1 MQVAYAIAPNQQQYQ
16 LAIAATPANSY
27 AYTPV
32 GIASP
37 YTTSA
42 YTNPNYS
49 AAATGAGVTTAAAA
63 AAAQLPAASLQQ
75 GQIIPYTA
83 SASGI
88 YLTPAQLQ
96 QLGYAIPQAVGAPAT
111 AQPYAYTTATPLLP
125 SVPKIGTTVVT
136 PTAAAYYSAAPASQ
150 AYQQAPAFRKN
161 HHYIRISAYTKDD

>member
-1 MQVAYAIAPNQQQYQ
+1 M
-16 LAIAATPANSY
+16 AIAATQPNPY

-49 AAATGAGVTTAAAA
+49 TATLNGAGVTTAAA

-83 SASGI
+83 SSNGI

-96 QLGYAIPQAVGAPAT
+96 QLGYTIPQSFGAPAT
-111 AQPYAYTTATPLLP
+111 AQPYAYTTASPILP

-161 HHYIRISAYTKDD
+161 HNYIRISAYTKDD

>member
-1 MQVAYAIAPNQQQYQ
+1 MAV
-16 LAIAATPANSY
+16 AATQPNPY

-42 YTNPNYS
+42 YTNSANSYS
-49 AAATGAGVTTAAAA
+49 TTNAATAAVAAAATAP
-63 AAAQLPAASLQQ
+63 QISAASLQQ

-83 SASGI
+83 ASNGI
-88 YLTPAQLQ
+88 YLTTSQLQ
-96 QLGYAIPQAVGAPAT
+96 QLGYAIPQSIGAPAT
-111 AQPYAYTTATPLLP
+111 AQPYTYTTATPILP

-150 AYQQAPAFRKN
+150 AYQQTPAFRKN
-161 HHYIRISAYTKDD
+161 RHYIRISAYTKDD